1 MNSSATKYIKFLSY
15 GLTIACFTL
24 FVYAL
29 ITGDNLSLPWN
40 VEATFKTRPLL
51 LEYFQLNGQAAGL
64 YVDQI
69 ISWQKFTTGDIVY
82 QGWPETILLIVF
94 YLALVSITTLVS
106 YFDRFSY
113 FMISG
118 VVVFTLIQLRLEEL
132 GISDP
137 YLTYGIIGGY
147 FITTYLFNSF
157 FPQAKLWIRF
167 LASLI
172 LYGSLITIIMLLTNV
187 ADPHLVTLSYGIL
200 SPIIFVTIFIVF
212 IAGDNIFTLFKLT
225 TQGSTNGKN
234 SLKHFA
240 IIGAIYVALAVL
252 LFLQRTG
259 YTELDI
265 YFLNP
270 YVLLVL
276 SVVSGFYCIE
286 RKLEGLSD
294 TLDLKLIRYWLYPVG
309 ACLLFALVAWA
320 QLTVNDSIINAIEWV
335 IIISHMTFGLAF
347 YAYALINFIPPLMEN
362 LEVWP
367 VFFKG
372 LRTPILMVRLLAFIL
387 FLGGIFYLENRP
399 YYQVKAGQFSML
411 ASLAHEIDNELL
423 TDQYYKQS
431 VYFDFYNFKAN
442 YSLTRIAEGE
452 RELNEV
458 PSQLR
463 SILEASINPKARVAL
478 GNYYAERDMLYRELT
493 TLMDSPESVTSGQT
507 RNNLGLSHYRYTN
520 YDSAYSYLEGNE
532 GKSSV
537 VSEANLAALNYDLAA
552 RVNFDTTVNYQH
564 MDDIHVMINRQAL
577 ANAQGNFIDFELELD
592 NDTLLLKED
601 LFYLYNAALNQES
614 TEKPKILE
622 AIDYYLNSDKNDI
635 YANFLLIAKAMAL
648 YNAGEIN
655 QAFNTIN
662 ISIAS
667 NQGTAGFPYF
677 TKAIW
682 AFDQGQV
689 DLTIENLEQAQ
700 KNGYNEPQAKDFVEK
715 IKVLEAYAE
724 KADISDLL
732 DQLEEEKSVLDSA
745 QYTERLLNIATKN
758 AFDTETT
765 LKAIEDL
772 REVNEDEVYGI
783 LLEAIDVNVNSSELL
798 EQYIYE
804 CARTGLSNFGRTAL
818 SKISTMV
825 DATVYNEISE
835 RFNSLVAARR
845 AQFLNR

>member
-1 MNSSATKYIKFLSY
+1 
-15 GLTIACFTL
+15 
-24 FVYAL
+24 
-29 ITGDNLSLPWN
+29 
-40 VEATFKTRPLL
+40 
-51 LEYFQLNGQAAGL
+51 
-64 YVDQI
+64 
-69 ISWQKFTTGDIVY
+69 
-82 QGWPETILLIVF
+82 
-94 YLALVSITTLVS
+94 
-106 YFDRFSY
+106 
-113 FMISG
+113 
-118 VVVFTLIQLRLEEL
+118 
-132 GISDP
+132 
-137 YLTYGIIGGY
+137 
-147 FITTYLFNSF
+147 
-157 FPQAKLWIRF
+157 
-167 LASLI
+167 
-172 LYGSLITIIMLLTNV
+172 MLLTNV